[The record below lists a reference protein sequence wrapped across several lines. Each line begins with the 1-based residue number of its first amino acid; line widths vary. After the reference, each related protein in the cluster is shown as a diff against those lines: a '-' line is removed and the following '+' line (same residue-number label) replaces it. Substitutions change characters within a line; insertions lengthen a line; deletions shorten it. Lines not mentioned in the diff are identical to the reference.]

1 MMIIC
6 CPVTGVKLEAER
18 LRDFVF
24 TVLKNKTLRDG
35 SVNTMLTCEDVDEV
49 VCYLVDDGGF
59 LVISNQDNETFTV
72 RFPTVQVWTLTGL
85 QHTGFAPLWLENWTE
100 RLVLHSG
107 TDNASDA
114 CTFGLTCDRSVSH

>member
-1 MMIIC
+1 MMIICWPVIMMIIC

-18 LRDFVF
+18 LRDFAF
-24 TVLKNKTLRDG
+24 TVVRNKTLRDG

-72 RFPTVQVWTLTGL
+72 QFPTVQVWTLTGL
-85 QHTGFAPLWLENWTE
+85 QHRGFASLIA
-100 RLVLHSG
+100 
-107 TDNASDA
+107 D
-114 CTFGLTCDRSVSH
+114 SVAGKLD